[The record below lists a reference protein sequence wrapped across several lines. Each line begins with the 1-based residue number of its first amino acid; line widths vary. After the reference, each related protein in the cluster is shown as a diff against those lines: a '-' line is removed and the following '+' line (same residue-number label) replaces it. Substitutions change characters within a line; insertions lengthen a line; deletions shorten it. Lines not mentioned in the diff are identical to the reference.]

1 MGRKDILFNED
12 LEVLNGDFSIQESD
26 QQHINHIMRANKGH
40 YYQFPLIGLGG
51 VKLINGNFRMDQ
63 LKSDIK
69 LQLKSDNY
77 LTLDVTLNEKNEI
90 LINAEPL
97 TI

>member
-63 LKSDIK
+63 LKSD
-69 LQLKSDNY
+69 NY
-77 LTLDVTLNEKNEI
+77 LTLDVTLNEANEI